1 MRLPAGRAHPGL
13 GITLLLCA
21 VCCFAGLD
29 TSTRYLGQFLPVLV
43 FFWWRYTFQASVM
56 AVWLAVWP
64 SRQSAGRAVNFRT
77 TQPRFQLLRGLL
89 LLATSAMSFYGLQ
102 RMPVPEFT
110 AISMIAPLLVVVLA
124 AWHLHEPVTPLRWAL
139 VAGGCIGMLIIV
151 RPGSGVFGWAV
162 AFPLA
167 GALSYAYFQVLTRK
181 LAGHESPYT
190 THFYTGLVGAA
201 ALTPVLV
208 ASGVP
213 LATVLQSAAPRTLLV
228 LFGLG
233 LFATAGHLLLIL
245 ALRVAD
251 TASLMPFVYVQI
263 AAAAGLAWWVF
274 GHLPDGWA
282 VLGMAVIA
290 GCGAASVWL
299 NVRQIPA
306 APAPTSSVG

>member
-1 MRLPAGRAHPGL
+1 LPTGRAHPGL

-21 VCCFAGLD
+21 VCCFAALD

-43 FFWWRYTFQASVM
+43 FFWWRYTFQAGVM
-56 AVWLAVWP
+56 AVWLATRRSGAGSGW
-64 SRQSAGRAVNFRT
+64 SASFRT
-77 TQPRFQLLRGLL
+77 SQPKFQLLRGLL

-124 AWHLHEPVTPLRWAL
+124 AWHLHEPVSPLRWAL

-162 AFPLA
+162 TFPLT

-190 THFYTGLVGAA
+190 THFYTGLVGTA
-201 ALTPVLV
+201 ALTPVLL

-213 LATVLQSAAPRTLLV
+213 LVQVLQTAAPRTLAV
-228 LFGLG
+228 LLALG
-233 LFATAGHLLLIL
+233 LLATAGHLLLIL
-245 ALRVAD
+245 ALRVAN

-263 AAAAGLAWWVF
+263 AAAAGLAWLVF

-290 GCGAASVWL
+290 ACGAASVWL

-306 APAPTSSVG
+306 VPVPTSSAG